1 MKDAVAVRDAYAET
15 IGSSAPEK
23 EEKFLIRAGWC

>member
-23 EEKFLIRAGWC
+23 EEKF